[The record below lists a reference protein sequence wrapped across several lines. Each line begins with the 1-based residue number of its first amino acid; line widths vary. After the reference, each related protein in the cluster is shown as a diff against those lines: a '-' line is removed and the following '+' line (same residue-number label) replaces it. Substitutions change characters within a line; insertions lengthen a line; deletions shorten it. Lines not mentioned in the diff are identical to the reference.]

1 MLTGIQS
8 SLGTSISLIF
18 LIELSFSI
26 VADAGGVGIDLGA
39 VVAEE
44 DQGFS
49 VACVLEG
56 DASFGAGFGAEV
68 FVLGQLVKTD
78 ELGAVKR
85 LTCLLYTSDAADE

>member
-26 VADAGGVGIDLGA
+26 VANAGGVGIDLGA

-44 DQGFS
+44 YQGFS
-49 VACVLEG
+49 VAGVLESDTG
-56 DASFGAGFGAEV
+56 LGAGLGAEV
-68 FVLGQLVKTD
+68 FVLGQLVEAD
-78 ELGAVKR
+78 ELGAI
-85 LTCLLYTSDAADE
+85 